1 MRGNAE
7 AHELVAPGN
16 LAWVLE
22 LLAAAP
28 GEWTPIAGGTEL
40 MVAHA
45 AGRLAPKKLVSL
57 WGVPELRFIH
67 ASAESIS
74 IGAGATFRDLRASA
88 GIAAE
93 LPMLAK
99 AASWIGSI
107 ANQSRATLGGNLVNG
122 SPAADSSPALLVY
135 DAEIEM
141 VSARGSRRVPY
152 AAFHTGYKRNAL
164 APDELLF
171 AVHLPL
177 RFMRSRQYLRK
188 VGTRR
193 AMAISKVALAGV
205 ALIEYGVIGEIRI
218 AAASL
223 AAFPARLNQVEA
235 ALLGRRIDAST
246 VAAARAALHAE
257 VRPIDDIRSTAEYR
271 KRVAANL
278 LEEFLNELGVEAP
291 RR

>member
-1 MRGNAE
+1 M
-7 AHELVAPGN
+7 VAPSS
-16 LAWVLE
+16 LSAVLE

-45 AGRLAPKKLVSL
+45 AGRLAPQKLVSL
-57 WGVPELRFIH
+57 WGIRELRFINT
-67 ASAESIS
+67 SAEGIS
-74 IGAGATFRDLRASA
+74 LGAGATFRDMRAHA
-88 GIAAE
+88 AIAAE
-93 LPMLAK
+93 LPLLAK
-99 AASWIGSI
+99 ASSWIGSI

-135 DAEIEM
+135 DAEIEL
-141 VSARGSRRVPY
+141 VSARGSRRIPY
-152 AAFHTGYKRNAL
+152 SAFHTGYKSNTL

-177 RFMRSRQYLRK
+177 RFAQHRQYLRK

-193 AMAISKVALAGV
+193 AMAISKVALAAT
-205 ALIEYGVIGEIRI
+205 ALVVDGVIGEIRV

-223 AAFPARLNQVEA
+223 APFPARLYQSES
-235 ALLGRRIDAST
+235 ALLGRRIDANTIES
-246 VAAARAALHAE
+246 ARAALLAE
-257 VRPIDDIRSTAEYR
+257 AKPIDDIRSTAEYR

-278 LEEFLNELGVEAP
+278 LEEFLLDLRTEAAS
-291 RR
+291 R